1 MEVKEK
7 SSTNTLSG
15 LSILMALVSQ
25 VSRSVEPKL
34 GVVLVVLPDM
44 VVVLVLL
51 ALLAA
56 GLNLS
61 TVVDT
66 CAVSS
71 IILVMN
77 FW

>member
-1 MEVKEK
+1 
-7 SSTNTLSG
+7 
-15 LSILMALVSQ
+15 MALVSQ
-25 VSRSVEPKL
+25 DSKSVEPKL
-34 GVVLVVLPDM
+34 GVEVLVPDM

-51 ALLAA
+51 AALLMLFGRAA
-56 GLNLS
+56 GLNFS

>member
-1 MEVKEK
+1 
-7 SSTNTLSG
+7 
-15 LSILMALVSQ
+15 MALVSQ
-25 VSRSVEPKL
+25 DSKSVEPKL
-34 GVVLVVLPDM
+34 GVEVLVPDM

-51 ALLAA
+51 AALLMLFGRAA
-56 GLNLS
+56 GLNFS

-71 IILVMN
+71 IILVMI

>member
-1 MEVKEK
+1 
-7 SSTNTLSG
+7 
-15 LSILMALVSQ
+15 MALVSQ
-25 VSRSVEPKL
+25 DSKSVEPKL
-34 GVVLVVLPDM
+34 GVEVVLPDM

-51 ALLAA
+51 AALLMLLGRAA
-56 GLNLS
+56 GLNFS

>member
-1 MEVKEK
+1 
-7 SSTNTLSG
+7 
-15 LSILMALVSQ
+15 MALVSQ
-25 VSRSVEPKL
+25 VSKSEEPKL
-34 GVVLVVLPDM
+34 LEVVVPDM
-44 VVVLVLL
+44 VVLV
-51 ALLAA
+51 ADADAAAAAA
-56 GLNLS
+56 GLNFS

>member
-1 MEVKEK
+1 
-7 SSTNTLSG
+7 
-15 LSILMALVSQ
+15 MALVSQ
-25 VSRSVEPKL
+25 DSKSVEPKL
-34 GVVLVVLPDM
+34 GVEVVLPDM
-44 VVVLVLL
+44 VEVLVLL
-51 ALLAA
+51 AALLMLFGRAA
-56 GLNLS
+56 GLNFS

>member
-1 MEVKEK
+1 
-7 SSTNTLSG
+7 
-15 LSILMALVSQ
+15 MALVSQ
-25 VSRSVEPKL
+25 DSKSVEPKL
-34 GVVLVVLPDM
+34 GVEVLVPDM

-51 ALLAA
+51 AALLMLFGRAA
-56 GLNLS
+56 GLNFS
-61 TVVDT
+61 TVVVT